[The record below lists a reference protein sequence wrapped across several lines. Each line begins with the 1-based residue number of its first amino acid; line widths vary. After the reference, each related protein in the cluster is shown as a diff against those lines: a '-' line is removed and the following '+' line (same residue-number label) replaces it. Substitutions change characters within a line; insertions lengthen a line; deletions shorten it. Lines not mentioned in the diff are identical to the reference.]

1 MSTVIYSEVYTCLV
15 QSILEH
21 YYLFHPN
28 NPRKKMNPWTVMYM
42 FHNSEYRKAQY
53 DLFFSLMESIG
64 KITKFVIKYGV
75 NFILLIMWYV
85 AVVSPGRCV

>member
-1 MSTVIYSEVYTCLV
+1 MSTVIYPEVYTCLV

-28 NPRKKMNPWTVMYM
+28 LSIFDNPRKKMNPWTVMYM

-64 KITKFVIKYGV
+64 KSRNLVLYMES
-75 NFILLIMWYV
+75 ILLY
-85 AVVSPGRCV
+85 